1 LIISSS
7 RNRFFVVQVE
17 LQLVREESLNYSV
30 NSNSVEAVKFFS
42 DNKLEKVKVVTG
54 NFQF

>member
-1 LIISSS
+1 MIISSG
-7 RNRFFVVQVE
+7 RNRFFVVQLE

>member
-1 LIISSS
+1 MIISSS